1 MLCCGIQ
8 IAFPHAALM
17 VTGQGLWNDDD
28 GFYYDHLRHPD
39 GHSEVMRVRSMVGLI
54 PLFACLVL
62 EDEVIQKLP
71 GFKKRMNWFMH
82 NEKDLAKQVSQSWAV
97 CHCHRTV
104 DEARKKVQPSLGTTE
119 VLIQ

>member
-1 MLCCGIQ
+1 MCTLPPLTG
-8 IAFPHAALM
+8 
-17 VTGQGLWNDDD
+17 TGQGLWNDDD

-82 NEKDLAKQVSQSWAV
+82 NQKDLAKQVSR
-97 CHCHRTV
+97 HRPSVTFG
-104 DEARKKVQPSLGTTE
+104 EAKQAQPTRVAAG
-119 VLIQ
+119 V

>member
-1 MLCCGIQ
+1 MDVILSDPLVGLWRMYTHTH
-8 IAFPHAALM
+8 IAFTLAFTILA
-17 VTGQGLWNDDD
+17 TGQGLWNDED

-82 NEKDLAKQVSQSWAV
+82 NQKDLAKQVSWPPLG
-97 CHCHRTV
+97 C
-104 DEARKKVQPSLGTTE
+104 PSL
-119 VLIQ
+119 VIP

>member
-1 MLCCGIQ
+1 MLHIVV
-8 IAFPHAALM
+8 HTHM
-17 VTGQGLWNDDD
+17 HTGQGLWNDDD
-28 GFYYDHLRHPD
+28 GFYYDHLRTPN

-82 NEKDLAKQVSQSWAV
+82 NQKDLAKQVSYG
-97 CHCHRTV
+97 R
-104 DEARKKVQPSLGTTE
+104 SLPFTE
-119 VLIQ
+119 VHPSPCCNKF

>member
-1 MLCCGIQ
+1 
-8 IAFPHAALM
+8 M

-82 NEKDLAKQVSQSWAV
+82 NQKELAKQVSQSWAV
-97 CHCHRTV
+97 CHCHCTV
-104 DEARKKVQPSLGTTE
+104 DEARKKCNHHRAPLRFDTIAKLSATWPN
-119 VLIQ
+119 